1 MNNSID
7 TVPVRVFMTQ
17 PVVISDRN
25 VPCDEADALME
36 RHGIRHLPVTDGD
49 RLVGIVG
56 RHDLM
61 KSALAFALGFG
72 EHGRA
77 KLLHNMRL
85 KEVMRENPLTIEAD
99 QVSGEAARLL
109 LEHRIGC
116 LPVLENGQLVGIVT
130 SSDLLRLLASVHCGL
145 ATATAR

>member
-1 MNNSID
+1 MTNSID
-7 TVPVRVFMTQ
+7 TVPVRAFMTQ

-25 VPCDEADALME
+25 APCDEADALME

-145 ATATAR
+145 ATAAAR